1 MSDIN
6 PIMSITAKGKVT
18 INFRQKPLPNPV
30 PQPPSSDE
38 GSSTAS
44 TGGQSPSPSQVDPQS
59 QYTKSMVL
67 DAIRDELKIRKREDD
82 RKVMEETDQLY
93 EGLQGVIK
101 DLQSNMDYLEWRR
114 ARKRHRRE

>member
-67 DAIRDELKIRKREDD
+67 DAIRDELQIRKREDD
-82 RKVMEETDQLY
+82 RKVMEETEQLY
-93 EGLQGVIK
+93 EGLQQVIA
-101 DLQSNMDYLEWRR
+101 DLQFRMDDFEWTR
-114 ARKRHRRE
+114 ARKRPRRE

>member
-18 INFRQKPLPNPV
+18 INFRPKPLPNPV
-30 PQPPSSDE
+30 PHPPSSDE

-44 TGGQSPSPSQVDPQS
+44 TGGQSPPSQVDPQS
-59 QYTKSMVL
+59 NITKSMAMK
-67 DAIRDELKIRKREDD
+67 AIRDELKIRQREDN
-82 RKVMEETDQLY
+82 REVMEETDQLY